1 MYNKSSNDFF
11 NNVAGSTSTLKD
23 VDSVIGADGDLKEL
37 KDIDVL
43 IRSIYVAL
51 TTVKGT
57 YPFNPA
63 FGLGL
68 HKYLFEL
75 SDDITLEYLTR
86 EVKNT
91 VSTFEPRAV
100 VKTDIYFSTNRKSI
114 VIDMELEYNKETRK
128 KKIVIDENII
138 KSGSER

>member
-1 MYNKSSNDFF
+1 
-11 NNVAGSTSTLKD
+11 